1 MKTVESVT
9 SQQKQL
15 RHFLWGLAAG
25 WTVVVAVLMLIGIRQ
40 EQGQAVEAARTQ
52 ARSNYQR
59 DVIYRH
65 WVADYGTIYVPVMD
79 GIEPS
84 PYLAGI
90 PERDITTPSGKR
102 LTMVNPAFMTRLVFD
117 LAAREYGIRGRITS
131 LQPIRPENRPDVWE
145 ARALRSFE
153 KGAAE
158 FSSIEKINNVDYLR
172 LISPLKAGKEC
183 LQCHGRQGYKLGE
196 VRGGISVAV
205 PMGPLQEVARKNSI
219 VSAMSFS
226 LLWLGGLA
234 GIFAGGARLRQV
246 TRQRDRAGEE
256 IIALNRGLLM
266 KTGELEA
273 ANRELDSFCAAV
285 SHDLRS
291 PVTAIGG
298 FSQLLQNLPPER
310 HADSCGKYSLIIYNE
325 ALRMEKL
332 IEALLDFSRLSRRE
346 LRLEKIDL
354 SELATEISLDLRQ
367 REPERRVDFR
377 IAPGIW
383 ADGDPHLLRA
393 VLQNLLGN
401 SWKYTAK
408 RDEGVIE
415 FAAMQREG
423 ERGFLVRDNGVGF
436 PMEHAEQI
444 FEPFQ
449 RLPGSED
456 FKGSG
461 IGLATV
467 KRIIDRHGGRIWAEG
482 EEGAGATF
490 YIVLP

>member
-15 RHFLWGLAAG
+15 RNFLWGLAAG
-25 WTVVVAVLMLIGIRQ
+25 WTVVVAVLILIGIRQ

-310 HADSCGKYSLIIYNE
+310 HAESCGEYSRIIYNE

-346 LRLEKIDL
+346 LRLEKVDL
-354 SELATEISLDLRQ
+354 SELATEIALDLRQ

-408 RDEGVIE
+408 RDKGVIE
-415 FAAMQREG
+415 LAAVQREG

-436 PMEHAEQI
+436 PMTHAEQI

-482 EEGAGATF
+482 EAGAGATF
-490 YIVLP
+490 YIALP